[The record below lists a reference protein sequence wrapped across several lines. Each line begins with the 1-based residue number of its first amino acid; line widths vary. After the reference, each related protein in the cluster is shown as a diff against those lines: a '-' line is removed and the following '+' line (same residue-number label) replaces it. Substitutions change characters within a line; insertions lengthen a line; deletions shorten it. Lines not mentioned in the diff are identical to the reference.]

1 MWKLADEC
9 GKEGG
14 LGTETR
20 QKEASVV
27 HDVGRLETTENSI
40 LNARL
45 DSGRRTERWAILAG
59 LGKCWTKVL
68 DAGRRKL
75 KLRYSLC
82 TDREEAKR

>member
-14 LGTETR
+14 LGMETR

-27 HDVGRLETTENSI
+27 HDVGRLETMENSI
-40 LNARL
+40 LNTRL

-59 LGKCWTKVL
+59 LGKRWTKVL
-68 DAGRRKL
+68 DAGRCKL

>member
-1 MWKLADEC
+1 M
-9 GKEGG
+9 
-14 LGTETR
+14 R

-59 LGKCWTKVL
+59 LGKHWTKVL
-68 DAGRRKL
+68 DAGQIGRA
-75 KLRYSLC
+75 SC
-82 TDREEAKR
+82 RERV

>member
-1 MWKLADEC
+1 MWKLDDKC

-14 LGTETR
+14 LGMETR
-20 QKEASVV
+20 QEEASIV
-27 HDVGRLETTENSI
+27 HNIGRLKTTENLI

-45 DSGRRTERWAILAG
+45 DAGRKTGCRAILAG

-82 TDREEAKR
+82 TDREEAKQ

>member
-14 LGTETR
+14 LGTEMR

-59 LGKCWTKVL
+59 LGKRVH
-68 DAGRRKL
+68 
-75 KLRYSLC
+75 
-82 TDREEAKR
+82 

>member
-20 QKEASVV
+20 QEEASVV

-45 DSGRRTERWAILAG
+45 DAGHKTGCRAILAG
-59 LGKCWTKVL
+59 LERFLTQD
-68 DAGRRKL
+68 DAN
-75 KLRYSLC
+75 
-82 TDREEAKR
+82 

>member
-1 MWKLADEC
+1 MVHNK
-9 GKEGG
+9 GG

-20 QKEASVV
+20 QEEASVV

-45 DSGRRTERWAILAG
+45 DSGRRTERWAILTG
-59 LGKCWTKVL
+59 LGKRWTKVL
-68 DAGRRKL
+68 DTGRRKL